1 MVLRNWGKGGLDL
14 QQPSHMNDDS
24 AYQRL
29 LRETESGTYSTG
41 WGKLPVGD
49 ISFNRQRNVSEVG
62 DVCMQHSAGIAP
74 DGEAQAAHAA
84 NAHTHTLGLLA
95 CKRVY

>member
-1 MVLRNWGKGGLDL
+1 MVMRNWGKGGLDL

-62 DVCMQHSAGIAP
+62 DVCMQRRNRTRWRGAGSTRSKRT
-74 DGEAQAAHAA
+74 
-84 NAHTHTLGLLA
+84 HTHTRLA
-95 CKRVY
+95 CM